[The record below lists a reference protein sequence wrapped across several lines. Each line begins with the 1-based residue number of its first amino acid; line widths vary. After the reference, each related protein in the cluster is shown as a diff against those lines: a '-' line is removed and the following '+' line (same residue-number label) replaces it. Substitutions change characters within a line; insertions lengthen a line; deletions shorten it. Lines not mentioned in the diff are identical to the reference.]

1 MRLLARTRFDPLRPA
16 LVIAS
21 VLMLL
26 LAPSAVAAS
35 PTSSIGTY
43 SGETSQGQHFTLFV
57 APTASCLG
65 TNGPVR
71 LCLYA
76 SGPNNV
82 QLIVNTTC
90 SGGSLGTSYGVEL
103 GPSVIPSNGV
113 VNQRQSLSSEQQ
125 GLSPGTFT
133 SHIVLTTHRTAN
145 GYFIA
150 QADGC
155 TSGKVTFTARRTGP
169 IKY

>member
-1 MRLLARTRFDPLRPA
+1 MRFLARTRFDPIRPA
-16 LVIAS
+16 VVIAG
-21 VLMLL
+21 VLIIL

-35 PTSSIGTY
+35 PTSSVGTY
-43 SGETSQGQHFTLFV
+43 SGTTSQGEHFTLFV
-57 APTASCLG
+57 APTASCQG

-82 QLIVNTTC
+82 QLMLNTTC
-90 SGGSLGTSYGVEL
+90 PGGTSGSSYGVEL
-103 GPSVIPSNGV
+103 GPSFIPSNGV
-113 VNQRQSLSSEQQ
+113 VNQRQ

-133 SHIVLTTHRTAN
+133 SHIVLTAHHTAN
-145 GYFIA
+145 GYFIV
-150 QADGC
+150 QAKGC
-155 TSGKVTFTARRTGP
+155 TSGRVTFTARRTGP